1 MNGAGLDTFL
11 PAVPT
16 GMNALAEVMASLA
29 ESPERQATNLPDGR
43 TGRGSAI
50 PLPVWRLLRG
60 E

>member
-1 MNGAGLDTFL
+1 VNGLGLDTFL

-29 ESPERQATNLPDGR
+29 ESPERQAKLPDGL
-43 TGRGSAI
+43 TGGGSAI